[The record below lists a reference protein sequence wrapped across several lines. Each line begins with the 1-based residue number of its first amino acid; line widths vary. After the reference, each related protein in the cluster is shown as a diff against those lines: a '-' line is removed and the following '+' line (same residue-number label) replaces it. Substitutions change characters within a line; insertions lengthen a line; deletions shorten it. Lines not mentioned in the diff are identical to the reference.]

1 MIKVGMVWYPN
12 TPEGRQAA
20 RDAFK
25 WRREAAI
32 TEIRKMRTYG
42 PSNNNG
48 RAGARKEKRG
58 DMQERS

>member
-32 TEIRKMRTYG
+32 TEMRKMRTYG
-42 PSNNNG
+42 PRNYNG
-48 RAGARKEKRG
+48 RVGRFEKNSG
-58 DMQERS
+58 GVQERS